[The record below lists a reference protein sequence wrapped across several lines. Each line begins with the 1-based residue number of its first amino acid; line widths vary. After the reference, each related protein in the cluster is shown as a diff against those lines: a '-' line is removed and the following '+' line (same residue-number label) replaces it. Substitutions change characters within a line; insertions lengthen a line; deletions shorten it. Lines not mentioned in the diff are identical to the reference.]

1 MITHMKTNLRW
12 IVCLNLLLSA
22 GVSGLSAQIKHGLRD
37 DQGRHVVA
45 RGFVVT
51 TNDGGGEVFF
61 DADDYARMVRMG
73 ANYQVIRLE
82 LGRLSTFPGCAVEE
96 AYLQKLDGLV
106 ALGRE
111 AGMKT
116 VMKMTVYGA
125 RSFKWEDFWRNEH
138 GEFATYLEAWRHIWA
153 RYADEPTV
161 VGYDLIN
168 EPRRLTFDLS
178 YDDLTEQV
186 LLPYYRRLIDAQRS
200 YETRTAA
207 ICQAIFMNKGEALE
221 NNQYA
226 EVKVALGRDHVYF
239 SPHVYQADAKQ
250 VAPVMARLDREADL
264 WDAPMF
270 IGEWGFPTFATTD
283 GDLADQ
289 QHYTRLYIDTVE
301 EFDRLGVG
309 TIKAWFSGNR
319 VMQNFLPRGPSTW
332 AIFSD
337 ARDAGTV
344 ERKYITDVIAR
355 PYPSVVAGDIMD
367 FRFDFATRT
376 LAMRLRADNARG
388 ASRIFVGADRH
399 YPDGFSIQIGDDWVL
414 WSDPLKDGALRVLRA
429 GPSGE
434 AGDFVWDPS
443 TQHLTVLRWPQ
454 DGAEFVCRITPGE
467 FWPASTSSN

>member
-1 MITHMKTNLRW
+1 MTKIRW
-12 IVCLNLLLSA
+12 HYIFFTGLLA
-22 GVSGLSAQIKHGLRD
+22 GSLPVIAQIKHGLRD
-37 DQGRHVVA
+37 AQGRHVVA

-61 DADDYARMVRMG
+61 NADDYARMVRMG

-82 LGRLSTFPGCAVEE
+82 LGRLSTFSGCAVEE
-96 AYLQKLDGLV
+96 SYLQKLDGLV

-111 AGMKT
+111 AGLRT

-138 GEFATYLEAWRHIWA
+138 GELATYEAAWRNIWS
-153 RYADEPTV
+153 RYVDEPSV

-168 EPRRLTFDLS
+168 EPRRLTFDIT
-178 YDDLTEQV
+178 YDDLTEQY
-186 LLPYYRRLIDAQRS
+186 LLPCYRRLIDTQRT
-200 YETRTAA
+200 YETEKVA

-226 EVKVALGRDHVYF
+226 EVKVPLGRDNVYF
-239 SPHVYQADAKQ
+239 SPHVYQADAQQ

-264 WDAPMF
+264 WGAPMF

-283 GDLADQ
+283 GDLVDQ
-289 QHYTRLYIDTVE
+289 HHYTRLYVETVA

-309 TIKAWFSGNR
+309 TIKAWFAGNR

-337 ARDAGTV
+337 QRDVGTV

-355 PYPSVVAGDIMD
+355 PFPSVIAGDLLD
-367 FRFDFATRT
+367 FRFDFAARALTFSV
-376 LAMRLRADNARG
+376 RADNTRG

-399 YPDGFSIQIGDDWVL
+399 YPDGFSIQIGDEWIL
-414 WSDPLKDGALRVLRA
+414 WSDPLKGGALRVLRVGSTGDSA
-429 GPSGE
+429 
-434 AGDFVWDPS
+434 DFVWDPT
-443 TQHLTVLRWPQ
+443 TQHLTVLRWPE
-454 DGAEFVCRITPGE
+454 GATLTCRITPGE
-467 FWPASTSSN
+467 YWPASGETK